1 MSTSLATQA
10 TNRIP
15 YAAPLRIG
23 TVTLRVR
30 DLQSISRYYEHLV
43 GLRILSSD
51 DHTAHL
57 GTRDSTLLKLIG
69 DPGAEP
75 RPPGGAGL
83 FHTAFLLPN
92 HGQLA
97 LWTKHAVDNRFLITG
112 ASDHAVSEAIYLSD
126 PEGNGIEIYADR
138 PREEWR
144 YAESQVKMVTE
155 PLDVERLLASASGTW
170 SGLPDDGVI
179 GHVHLQIG
187 ALDTAESFYGTIL
200 GFDISC
206 RYSGA
211 NFFGSGGYHH
221 QLATNAWAS
230 RGAGPRPD
238 GAAGLVAFEIL
249 ADKSLIAPIRQ
260 RAQSAGALTAES
272 NSGLTLRD
280 PWNIEVTLRTNEATK
295 PKRTSLPPG

>member
-1 MSTSLATQA
+1 MSTSLAVNAQSA
-10 TNRIP
+10 NDIP
-15 YAAPLRIG
+15 YTAPLKIG
-23 TVTLRVR
+23 TVTLKVR

-43 GLRILSSD
+43 GLRILGSD
-51 DHTAHL
+51 GHTARL
-57 GTRDSTLLKLIG
+57 GTRNTTLLKLIG

-75 RPPGGAGL
+75 RTPGGAGL
-83 FHTAFLLPN
+83 FHTAFLLSN
-92 HGQLA
+92 RSQLA

-138 PREEWR
+138 PRVEWQ
-144 YAESQVKMVTE
+144 YAEGQVKMVTE
-155 PLDVERLLASASGTW
+155 PLDVEGLLASASGTW
-170 SGLPDDGVI
+170 SGLPDNGVI

-187 ALDTAESFYGTIL
+187 ALDIAESFYGTVL

-230 RGAGPRPD
+230 RGAGPRAE
-238 GAAGLVAFEIL
+238 GAAGLVSFELL
-249 ADKSLIAPIRQ
+249 ADKSLIPPIRE
-260 RAQSAGALTAES
+260 RAQSAGVLTAES

-280 PWNIEVTLRTNEATK
+280 PWNIEVTLRPTEAV
-295 PKRTSLPPG
+295 